1 MRRRLAA
8 TVTVTALA
16 LTGGAAWADPGG
28 DPVQGPP
35 LSADDCFQ
43 PARGT
48 EPPAAAPAAPFQP
61 MPAPPEAATIAR
73 PALDT
78 ALRAR
83 DSLDPTPEQVRE
95 MLADL
100 AYRAPFR
107 RPNRPAAVRVTVPVA
122 FHVLAPD
129 GTVTGRPTAATINSQ
144 IRVLNDA
151 YSGVRGGVDTGFR
164 FRLSSTDTTVNAAW
178 FRDPIGHEGA
188 YKPQL
193 HKGDAGTLNL
203 YSADVGQAVLG
214 YATFPQSAKNKPQL
228 DGVVIDHRSMP
239 RGTYANYDLGFTA
252 VHEVGHW
259 LGLFHTFENGCT
271 APGDGVADTPDQAT
285 ASDGCPVGKDTCT
298 SAGLDPVHNYMDYS
312 YDACM
317 TEFTRGQT
325 DRLRRSWT
333 AYRGGSSALR

>member
-8 TVTVTALA
+8 MVSVTALA
-16 LTGGAAWADPGG
+16 LTGGTANANPGD
-28 DPVQGPP
+28 DPVR
-35 LSADDCFQ
+35 SAPSAGDCFRPAVDLPV
-43 PARGT
+43 PAR
-48 EPPAAAPAAPFQP
+48 P
-61 MPAPPEAATIAR
+61 AR

-78 ALRAR
+78 SLRPR
-83 DSLDPTPEQVRE
+83 DTVDPTPAQVRE

-100 AYRAPFR
+100 ALRAPFR
-107 RPNRPAAVRVTVPVA
+107 RPDRPNRPAAARITVPVA

-129 GTVTGRPTAATINSQ
+129 GTATGRPTAATINAQ
-144 IRVLNDA
+144 IRILNDA
-151 YSGVRGGVDTGFR
+151 YGGVRGGVDTGFR
-164 FRLSSTDTTVNAAW
+164 FRLASTDTTVNAAW
-178 FRDPIGHEGA
+178 FRDPIGHETA

-193 HKGDAGTLNL
+193 RKGGTGTLNL

-214 YATFPQSAKNKPQL
+214 YATFPQTVKDKPAL

-259 LGLFHTFENGCT
+259 LGLFHTFENGCN

-285 ASDGCPVGKDTCT
+285 ASDGCPEGKDTCT
-298 SAGLDPVHNYMDYS
+298 TPGADPVHNYMDYS

-317 TEFTRGQT
+317 KEFTRGQA

-333 AYRGGSSALR
+333 AYRNGGAGSLR